1 LHSYLVL
8 LGTHAQVIQT
18 VVFLLLVLT
27 YSTITE
33 IPWSVYS
40 TFVLEEKHGFNK
52 QVGWTVGAN
61 SSTFHTEST
70 YNLASCLTLF

>member
-1 LHSYLVL
+1 MHSYLAL
-8 LGTHAQVIQT
+8 LGTHTQVIQT

-52 QVGWTVGAN
+52 QVGRTAGAN
-61 SSTFHTEST
+61 SSTFHAESA
-70 YNLASCLTLF
+70 YNLVSCLTLF